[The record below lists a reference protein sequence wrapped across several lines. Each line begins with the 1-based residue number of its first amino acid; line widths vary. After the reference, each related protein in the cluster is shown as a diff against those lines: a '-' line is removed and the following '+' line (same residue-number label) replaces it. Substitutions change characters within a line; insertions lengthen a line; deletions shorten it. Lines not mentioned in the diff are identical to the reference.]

1 MNTANSLSLATKE
14 QVVEALLEIMH
25 SHREEFS
32 GLLLEALEDS
42 ALGIAIEEGR
52 QQDFVSEE
60 EIMSILQ
67 SEISN
72 AFEVEA

>member
-1 MNTANSLSLATKE
+1 
-14 QVVEALLEIMH
+14 MH

-32 GLLLEALEDS
+32 GILQEALEDS
-42 ALGIAIEEGR
+42 ALGIAIEEGQ

-67 SEISN
+67 G
-72 AFEVEA
+72 EVLSGAEVAA